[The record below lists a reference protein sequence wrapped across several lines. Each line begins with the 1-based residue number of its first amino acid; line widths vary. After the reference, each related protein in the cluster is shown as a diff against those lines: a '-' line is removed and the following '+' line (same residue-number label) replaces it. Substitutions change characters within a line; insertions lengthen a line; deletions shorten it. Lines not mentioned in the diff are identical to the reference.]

1 MSKIGTSHKIDEAE
15 LIAYHLRE
23 LSPLRQRAVRRAL
36 ESDAELAAES
46 EAIAET
52 LRAFGGEGASPVVDE
67 AVLER
72 SWQRVWPSLA
82 VFTPQPRRWNWRW
95 PVAVGS
101 GLAVLAVAIV
111 IASVRIQRVPMTA
124 NSMAAQQPVQVLSS
138 PPAES
143 AVLEELH
150 TARGTTRRYNNRPGP
165 LTTAPVNV
173 AANDPAIAA
182 HLDSAERLLTEVS
195 HEDGPLPAEARTEAH
210 HLLLE
215 NALYRQ
221 TAQSR
226 GDYAAAGVMDDLGR
240 VLISLDAEPP
250 RSAQSADSFRLQMNV
265 GGVLFDLRILHRSQ
279 SSASKA
285 AE

>member
-1 MSKIGTSHKIDEAE
+1 MKNIDEAE

-36 ESDAELAAES
+36 ESDAALAAES

-52 LRAFGGEGASPVVDE
+52 LRAFGSGPLPVVDE

-72 SWQRVWPSLA
+72 SWQRVRPSLA
-82 VFTPQPRRWNWRW
+82 VLAPQARRWNWRW

-111 IASVRIQRVPMTA
+111 IASVRIQRVPITT
-124 NSMAAQQPVQVLSS
+124 NSMATRQPVQVLSS

-150 TARGTTRRYNNRPGP
+150 AARGTARRYNNRPGP
-165 LTTAPVNV
+165 LTTAPLNV
-173 AANDPAIAA
+173 AVSDPAMAA

-221 TAQSR
+221 TAVS
-226 GDYAAAGVMDDLGR
+226 
-240 VLISLDAEPP
+240 AE
-250 RSAQSADSFRLQMNV
+250 RR
-265 GGVLFDLRILHRSQ
+265 
-279 SSASKA
+279 
-285 AE
+285 